1 MSDKNIIYKIH
12 VDTET
17 ATASIKRL
25 NGTVVAGAVPIE
37 KLRKEFG
44 NLATKVDAV
53 RFDKFNKQLKSATT
67 NNASLARASGGATTS
82 VLELG
87 RVVSDAPY
95 GIRGMANNV
104 SQLASNMLFTA
115 QQVDKTTGKV
125 IGFSGV
131 LKQMGRTFLGPL
143 GVLFA
148 IQAVVSALDY
158 FYGGMKKSTD
168 EANEF
173 NDALELMKI
182 KMDLIAETMPSV
194 ADDIDKMLG
203 ILKDEDVVKL
213 EDIIFSSNL
222 KDNIKILKSEFKD
235 FATYY
240 DNLTSTQQKDKS
252 FMEGTIRK
260 YQELLATRK
269 TVSEQEKKILEL
281 TKKER
286 ENPNLIIAWEKI
298 RSDYKKALLAKIDL
312 EAFFKDKRKKKKT
325 KEVKKKEKKKFI
337 LKDPKDFDKELK
349 TLEGMAIKYYQKSLV
364 KQSENGLD
372 KLKAEKSNE
381 EDRLKA
387 LKVAN
392 EKRFDEQ
399 AEAAKKE
406 YNTYLKLQVAKGNI
420 TEIERQKKQ
429 VVFDDSIDLD
439 VAKQK
444 KAAKETYDRAVKAL
458 NFLYD
463 GLFKAEKKK
472 QEDKKKR
479 GDLAIYKDRL
489 DAMRA
494 YASEAKKILSSVT
507 GFIDGEYDRELAI
520 EKNKTNAINNELNQ
534 RLLNES
540 LSKTQRQNI
549 QNQIAQNDEALRK
562 KQEAIER
569 KKFEMNKA
577 ANIAGATID
586 TFRAAAGVLKDTK
599 GGSFA
604 RIAGMIAVIGAGLAQ
619 VTAISR
625 QKFVSSAGAKN
636 PILSGS
642 AGSSGGADRSF
653 NFNLVGNTQANQ
665 IADAIQGRFKQPL
678 KAFVVSRDI
687 TTQQE
692 LDANIKGSASF

>member
-1 MSDKNIIYKIH
+1 MATENNIIYKIS
-12 VDTET
+12 VDAET
-17 ATASIKRL
+17 ATATIRRL
-25 NGTVVAGAVPIE
+25 NGTVVAGAIPVKE
-37 KLRKEFG
+37 LRKEFG
-44 NLATKVDAV
+44 NLATQVNAT
-53 RFDKFNKQLKSATT
+53 RFNNFNKELKSATT
-67 NNASLARASGGATTS
+67 NNQKFAGASGGATS
-82 VLELG
+82 AVLELG
-87 RVVSDAPY
+87 RVVQDAPY
-95 GIRGMANNV
+95 GIRGMANNIT
-104 SQLASNMLFTA
+104 QLASQMAFATKSA
-115 QQVDKTTGKV
+115 GSFKGAMKEMGKA
-125 IGFSGV
+125 
-131 LKQMGRTFLGPL
+131 MMGPL
-143 GVLFA
+143 GIVFA
-148 IQAVVSALDY
+148 ISVVVSLLDG
-158 FYGGMKKSTD
+158 FFGGMKKAEKQVDS
-168 EANEF
+168 F
-173 NDALELMKI
+173 NDALVENSMKVERMKALKGIVEDNTASLETQKEALDELKKLGFDPAKRSLDEFIESQQKLAVVNASIKAIEETLTDLMKQRLSLNSRA
-182 KMDLIAETMPSV
+182 KKELTQYY
-194 ADDIDKMLG
+194 KML
-203 ILKDEDVVKL
+203 
-213 EDIIFSSNL
+213 S
-222 KDNIKILKSEFKD
+222 
-235 FATYY
+235 
-240 DNLTSTQQKDKS
+240 
-252 FMEGTIRK
+252 EGTIGIDIQGAVLDQLK
-260 YQELLATRK
+260 LDKNELD
-269 TVSEQEKKILEL
+269 
-281 TKKER
+281 KKEA
-286 ENPNLIIAWEKI
+286 ELKEQFQKLIE
-298 RSDYKKALLAKIDL
+298 RSFDLTDPKVKKV
-312 EAFFKDKRKKKKT
+312 KDKGDIT
-325 KEVKKKEKKKFI
+325 KFI
-337 LKDPKDFDKELK
+337 LKDPKDFNKELN

-381 EDRLKA
+381 EDRLKT
-387 LKVAN
+387 LKESN
-392 EKRFDEQ
+392 EKKFDEQ
-399 AEAAKKE
+399 EKAAKKE
-406 YNTYLKLQVAKGNI
+406 YDVYLKLQVAKGNI
-420 TEIERQKKQ
+420 TELERQKKQ
-429 VVFDDSIDLD
+429 VAFNDSVDLD
-439 VAKQK
+439 VANQK
-444 KAAKETYDRAVKAL
+444 KAAEKSYTGAIEAL

-494 YASEAKKILSSVT
+494 YAAKAKEILSSVT
-507 GFIDGEYDRELAI
+507 GFIDGEFDRELAI

-562 KQEAIER
+562 KQEKIER

-625 QKFVSSAGAKN
+625 QKFVSSAGAKS
-636 PILSGS
+636 PILSGG
-642 AGSSGGADRSF
+642 ASGGSGGSDRSF